1 MLKVSVRVVLFVT
14 CFAEMVMQGERLEQ
28 WQKLCQEAAGE
39 RDPER
44 LMELIREIDRMLS
57 EKEHR
62 LNSASANT
70 KSEGKA
76 A

>member
-1 MLKVSVRVVLFVT
+1 MLTVSVRVVLFVT
-14 CFAEMVMQGERLEQ
+14 CFAEAVMQGENLEQ

-57 EKEHR
+57 EKERR
-62 LNSASANT
+62 LKSASANT
-70 KSEGKA
+70 KS
-76 A
+76 